1 MAVTV
6 LGRSALVRNMREI
19 GENEG
24 LPPLPKVDLL
34 LYKSPTATS
43 KAASA
48 LHDYLAHYLNLD
60 DEKLLLGKELPLSV
74 EDGGAGRSG
83 HLGAKLAPG
92 PRPLER
98 SGDTHDQ
105 PLVEPRRDNLK
116 SNRKPVGVEA
126 AGNCGGRQ
134 PGQIY
139 RPRERRPT

>member
-34 LYKSPTATS
+34 LYKSPAATS
-43 KAASA
+43 KAAGA

-60 DEKLLLGKELPLSV
+60 DELLLGKELPLSADDSGV
-74 EDGGAGRSG
+74 NRSG
-83 HLGAKLAPG
+83 HTGSKLAPG

-98 SGDTHDQ
+98 GGDPHNQT
-105 PLVEPRRDNLK
+105 LVEPGRNNLK
-116 SNRKPVGVEA
+116 SDRKPVRIEA
-126 AGNCGGRQ
+126 ARNRGGR
-134 PGQIY
+134 
-139 RPRERRPT
+139 

>member
-19 GENEG
+19 GDDEG

-60 DEKLLLGKELPLSV
+60 DELLLGKELPLSA
-74 EDGGAGRSG
+74 E
-83 HLGAKLAPG
+83 
-92 PRPLER
+92 
-98 SGDTHDQ
+98 
-105 PLVEPRRDNLK
+105 
-116 SNRKPVGVEA
+116 
-126 AGNCGGRQ
+126 
-134 PGQIY
+134 
-139 RPRERRPT
+139 